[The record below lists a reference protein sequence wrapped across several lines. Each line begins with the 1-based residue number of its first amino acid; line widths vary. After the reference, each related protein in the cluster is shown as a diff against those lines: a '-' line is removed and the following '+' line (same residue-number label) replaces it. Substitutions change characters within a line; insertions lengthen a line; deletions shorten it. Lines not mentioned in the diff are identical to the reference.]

1 MKNMTTAQKTA
12 FYGILSALALLLSVL
27 ENYLIPDI
35 PFLPP
40 GAKIGLSNIITMLT
54 ASLSGFSG
62 AMYITLL
69 KGLFAFITRGA
80 TACIMSLSGGVLSTV
95 VLCLVLK
102 FRKDKLS
109 FVGVGVLCACF
120 HNLGQLIAA
129 YFILGKYVFSL
140 APYLALLGAVTG
152 AVTGAVYKYTAA
164 VFRKQQSLIIKTK

>member
-1 MKNMTTAQKTA
+1 MKNMTKAQKTA
-12 FYGILSALALLLSVL
+12 LYGILSALALLLSVL

-80 TACIMSLSGGVLSTV
+80 TACMMSLSGGVLSTA

-102 FRKDKLS
+102 INKDKLS
-109 FVGVGVLCACF
+109 FVGIGVLCACF
-120 HNLGQLIAA
+120 HNLGQLAA
-129 YFILGKYVFSL
+129 ASVISGTAVLFHYGKY
-140 APYLALLGAVTG
+140 LLIFAVITGTVTG
-152 AVTGAVYKYTAA
+152 LCLNVLMPRIRAAIRTA
-164 VFRKQQSLIIKTK
+164 

>member
-1 MKNMTTAQKTA
+1 MKNMTKAQKTA
-12 FYGILSALALLLSVL
+12 LYGILSALALLLSVL

-62 AMYITLL
+62 AIYITLL

-102 FRKDKLS
+102 FNKDKLS
-109 FVGVGVLCACF
+109 FVGIGVLCACF
-120 HNLGQLIAA
+120 HNLGQLAA
-129 YFILGKYVFSL
+129 ASVISGTPMLFNYGKY
-140 APYLALLGAVTG
+140 LLIFAVITGTVTG
-152 AVTGAVYKYTAA
+152 LCLNILMPRIEAALRTA
-164 VFRKQQSLIIKTK
+164 